1 MYIVRARSAMQSY
14 VSVSFVC
21 FFYEDYVIDGSHSFC
36 VLHIIAQSYC
46 LCASHCVRLTQAP
59 QKQLE
64 DMKLSPSHR
73 RRLASQ
79 VAYHHMNN
87 TREFVVKC
95 LQSIATVGSVGFE
108 GQPDEPSQK
117 TTKECH
123 VASDHLYEVL
133 NIIDKMIQDHK
144 PKPEESDSERRERRA
159 AEAAMKEQSESTLLE
174 PMTTDGYEA
183 YDAESPAPQD
193 LIIPCS

>member
-1 MYIVRARSAMQSY
+1 
-14 VSVSFVC
+14 
-21 FFYEDYVIDGSHSFC
+21 
-36 VLHIIAQSYC
+36 
-46 LCASHCVRLTQAP
+46 
-59 QKQLE
+59 
-64 DMKLSPSHR
+64 MKLSPSHR

-79 VAYHHMNN
+79 VAHHHLKN
-87 TREFVVKC
+87 TREFVVKS
-95 LQSIATVGSVGFE
+95 LKSIATVGSVGFE

-144 PKPEESDSERRERRA
+144 PKPEESDSERRERRE
-159 AEAAMKEQSESTLLE
+159 AEEAMKEQSESTLLE